1 MAERMKLLLKGRG
14 GYPFA
19 DELVNRKPGDLDQV
33 QPVGGIKLARHHVI
47 PFETLIKSWN
57 AAIENAYNVKGS
69 SLRAGLEEFADTVV
83 RKFETLDYTDQEK
96 LNFPRIKEFVETF
109 KDPDSSYDPDGITL
123 DGLDDIHNILTWLPG
138 NLFVGPDNQNRT
150 DDPGPKVESGSA
162 RIIGQEALTKRT
174 AAFASLDRFSK
185 KPKGGGMEKDG
196 VQGFKGLIEAF
207 TPNRVWPL
215 KGADWEPDGAKY
227 RIRPVGSL
235 SGTAAEPLTC
245 APALGM
251 PQGVDFVI
259 IGGTRLDLDTWSDE
273 SGYLFRGATAENVR
287 MADLFDW
294 LGENWGVAGEI
305 PEGLRSFDL
314 QYLTIEVLTSPGGPE
329 EWEFTAATEARLGD
343 TVMDLLV
350 CFRHSTPA
358 AGGASTFS
366 LSADA
371 GFTAAVEGAE
381 TRLWFS
387 GAIAKTGSGAWELSA
402 SLESDGQALTLA
414 HLAAAVGID
423 VPADLD
429 PFVPSLGSASFAYRL
444 PVGTAAA
451 GSLVVSAVVGRV
463 GVVVASVPEGT
474 GPAVARL
481 VAVRGVVGARASD
494 LPLVGE
500 SIPADRDV
508 VVTGVQFCYADRAWP
523 LAQVRA
529 LNAAVAGLPGAAQ
542 GLLPVLLDEALQRGL
557 LIWGLLTMGGR
568 ALAPLVWRP
577 NSTGAAAL
585 SQGGSGDLVPLDTS
599 EGAVVLGRE
608 RAAVAGQQ
616 RSDSAQELD
625 QVFGPVRIRRV
636 SLGYAKGRLFV
647 AFDATLTLGP
657 VALDMIGLGLAVD
670 QDFTVTPVLAGS
682 GVRIAIP
689 PLKVT
694 GVLEVR
700 QDPAYEVYIAGL
712 VAVEAGFFAMQAAG
726 SYARSRG
733 GWASVFLFGEV
744 AAKGGVALFG
754 PPAFTVTGL
763 SGGFGVNS
771 SVRVPRI
778 EELPE
783 FPLIARLDGR
793 PEATPQEI
801 LNALTDWVRP
811 ADGQYWGAIGVQ
823 FTTFKFIDT
832 KALALVEFGREL
844 NVMLLGRT
852 SITFPRNAAPGKK
865 VHARLDLDLKLAYQ
879 QSQGLLSLD
888 VAVGAGSFIFD
899 PACRLTGGI
908 AVYVWTAG
916 SRAGDFVLS
925 VGGYHPRFKVPA
937 HYPRPARLGFTWSP
951 DSKIMV
957 KAEGYTAL
965 TPGAFMIGGRLAATY
980 TSGLLS
986 AWFTAYL
993 DVLIQWKPFYLD
1005 MALGI
1010 SIGVA
1015 FTIKVWFVKVRV
1027 SISVGINLALWTP
1040 PFGGRVT
1047 VKVWFISFSFDIGSK
1062 REPLPAAEWSEVRA
1076 QLPAPLAITPEKGLL
1091 ADVDAGELAARRAV
1105 EAPLLVSR
1113 DGFVFTTE
1121 SALPAT
1127 HVYLNDDLVGSAD
1140 PAIAIRPMRKTAV
1153 TSEHRVTL
1161 WRNNGDKPFDPVNWT
1176 ITVLR
1181 KDAARALWG
1190 APLNKPGDALDED
1203 TLLPRRLSGLR
1214 FEIPGPK
1221 LDPKAATGPI
1231 TSRALG
1237 TEKVNPDSKLTGR
1250 PGQSAG
1256 PAPVSGSGSID
1267 TIART
1272 IAGKQPR
1279 RDAAYAAM
1287 ARLGVA
1293 PGANGPRAKYA
1304 AIAADTLVSS
1314 PLLTAAN

>member
-1 MAERMKLLLKGRG
+1 MAERMKLLLEGRG
-14 GYPFA
+14 RYPFA
-19 DELVNRKPGDLDQV
+19 DALVNRKPDDLDQS
-33 QPVGGIKLARHHVI
+33 QPVGGIELARHHVI
-47 PFETLIKSWN
+47 PSETLVKAWN

-69 SLRAGLEEFADTVV
+69 SLRAGLEEFAETWVG
-83 RKFETLDYTDQEK
+83 KLETLDYTDKGK
-96 LNFPRIKEFVETF
+96 LNFPRIKEFMETF
-109 KDPDSSYDPDGITL
+109 KHPDSSYDPAGITPE
-123 DGLDDIHNILTWLPG
+123 GLDDIHSILTWLPG
-138 NLFVGPDNQNRT
+138 NLFVGPNRQNRT
-150 DDPGPKVESGSA
+150 DDPGSKVESGSA
-162 RIIGQEALTKRT
+162 RIISQEAFTKRT

-185 KPKGGGMEKDG
+185 KPKGGGMESDG

-207 TPNRVWPL
+207 TPDRVWPL
-215 KGADWEPDGAKY
+215 KAADWEPAGAKY
-227 RIRPVGSL
+227 RIRPVGAL
-235 SGTAAEPLTC
+235 SGMVAEPPAD

-251 PQGVDFVI
+251 PQRVDFVI
-259 IGGTRLDLDTWSDE
+259 IGGIRLDLETWSDE
-273 SGYLFRGATAENVR
+273 SGYVLRGVTAENVR
-287 MADLFDW
+287 MADLLDW
-294 LGENWGVAGEI
+294 FGENWGVAGEI

-329 EWEFTAATEARLGD
+329 EWEFTAATEVRLGD

-350 CFRHSTPA
+350 CFRRSTPP
-358 AGGASTFS
+358 AGGAPAFS

-371 GFTAAVEGAE
+371 GFTAGVEGAE

-387 GAIAKTGSGAWELSA
+387 GAIAKTSSGAWELSA
-402 SLESDGQALTLA
+402 SLEDDGQPLTLA

-423 VPADLD
+423 IPADLR
-429 PFVPSLGSASFAYRL
+429 PFVPSFGSVSFVYRL

-451 GSLVVSAVVGRV
+451 GALVVSAVVGRV
-463 GVVVASVPEGT
+463 GVVVASVPEGA
-474 GPAVARL
+474 GPGAARL

-508 VVTGVQFCYADRAWP
+508 VVTGVNFCHADRAWP
-523 LAQVRA
+523 LAQVRE
-529 LNAAVAGLPGAAQ
+529 LNAVVAGLPGAAQ
-542 GLLPVLLDEALQRGL
+542 GLLPVLMDEALQRGL
-557 LIWGLLTMGGR
+557 LVWGLLTMGGR
-568 ALAPLVWRP
+568 ALAPLVRRP
-577 NSTGAAAL
+577 NSTTAAAL
-585 SQGGSGDLVPLDTS
+585 LQGGTDGLVPLDTS

-670 QDFTVTPVLAGS
+670 QDFTVTPVLAGA
-682 GVRIAIP
+682 GVRIAVP

-700 QDPAYEVYIAGL
+700 NDDAYEVYIAGL
-712 VAVEAGFFAMQAAG
+712 VAVEAGLFAMQAAG

-733 GWASVFLFGEV
+733 GWASVFLFGEA
-744 AAKGGVALFG
+744 AAKGGAALFG

-771 SVRVPRI
+771 SVRVPKI
-778 EELPE
+778 EELPV

-793 PEATPQEI
+793 PEATPEKI
-801 LNALTDWVRP
+801 LKDLTDWVRP
-811 ADGQYWGAIGVQ
+811 ADGQYWGAVGVQ

-852 SITFPRNAAPGKK
+852 SITFPRNAEPGKK

-916 SRAGDFVLS
+916 PQAGDFVIS
-925 VGGYHPRFKVPA
+925 VGGYHPRYRVPG
-937 HYPRPARLGFTWSP
+937 HYPVPARLGFVWTP
-951 DSKIMV
+951 DNKIVV
-957 KAEGYTAL
+957 KAQGYTAL
-965 TPGAFMIGGRLAATY
+965 TPSAFMVGGRLEASY

-1027 SISVGINLALWTP
+1027 SITVGIDLALWTP

-1047 VKVWFISFSFDIGSK
+1047 VKVWFVSFSFNIGSG
-1062 REPLPAAEWSEVRA
+1062 RTSPPAIPWPEMRA
-1076 QLPAPLAITPEKGLL
+1076 QLPAPVAVTPQRGLL
-1091 ADVDAGELAARRAV
+1091 ADVDAGEVAARRSIA
-1105 EAPLLVSR
+1105 APVLASAY
-1113 DGFVFTTE
+1113 GFAFSTT
-1121 SALPAT
+1121 SAIPAT
-1127 HVYLNDDLVGSAD
+1127 AVYLNEARLGVDPGGVG
-1140 PAIAIRPMRKTAV
+1140 IRPMRKTGV
-1153 TSEHRVTL
+1153 VSEHRVTIEH
-1161 WRNNGDKPFDPVNWT
+1161 NGRKPNLNDWKIEVAYQKVAT
-1176 ITVLR
+1176 SM
-1181 KDAARALWG
+1181 WG
-1190 APLNKPGDALDED
+1190 APLQQPGDALDEVP
-1203 TLLPRRLSGLR
+1203 LLRRAIGIDFEVPPPELSKAKV
-1214 FEIPGPK
+1214 GPV
-1221 LDPKAATGPI
+1221 
-1231 TSRALG
+1231 TSKALG
-1237 TEKVNPDSKLTGR
+1237 AEKVTPDGALSTR
-1250 PGQSAG
+1250 PGRAAG
-1256 PAPVSGSGSID
+1256 PAPVASSTSID
-1267 TIART
+1267 TIAST
-1272 IAGKQPR
+1272 IADKQSR
-1279 RDAAYAAM
+1279 RDAAYTAM
-1287 ARLGVA
+1287 VRLGVA
-1293 PGANGPRAKYA
+1293 PGVNGPRNRYA
-1304 AIAADTLVSS
+1304 DIAADTLVSS
-1314 PLLTAAN
+1314 PLLTAAG